1 MKDVIEHYLMSVAD
15 KHKGKE
21 NKWRDWKSPRM
32 PSKKK
37 KKRMWERNASV
48 TNKMLVSF
56 LCMMKIFHT
65 PFLPM

>member
-37 KKRMWERNASV
+37 KKKDV
-48 TNKMLVSF
+48 GKK
-56 LCMMKIFHT
+56 C
-65 PFLPM
+65 